1 MSPVFED
8 QPIVAKSLGKTILV
22 KAVFVT
28 LFVILGFCLFI
39 YFDSVACS
47 MYYTGHPD
55 KALGPTKRAL
65 WVQEHVIGH
74 DSLETANT
82 RKNLARVY
90 DALGRFDEAEPLF
103 AEAMKTYVMKN
114 AQNTLGYSE
123 ILCFYGDHQMSLRK
137 YDDSLNSYREARK
150 IMSALNLTATREF
163 AWTLQRVANALK
175 ALNRRDEAAPVDA
188 EANKI
193 LGKA

>member
-1 MSPVFED
+1 MSPVIED
-8 QPIVAKSLGKTILV
+8 QPKAAKSLAKTILV

-47 MYYTGHPD
+47 MYYSGHPD
-55 KALGPTKRAL
+55 KALEPTKRAL

-90 DALGRFDEAEPLF
+90 DSLGRLDEAEPLF
-103 AEAMKTYVMKN
+103 VEAMKTYAVKN
-114 AQNTLGYSE
+114 AQSTLGYSE
-123 ILCFYGDHQMSLRK
+123 ILCFYGDHQMQLRK
-137 YDDSLNSYREARK
+137 YDDSLNSYREAGK
-150 IMSALNLTATREF
+150 IMSALSLTGTREY

-188 EANKI
+188 EANMI